1 MKDIMYSLNNEEKK
15 KKANDNYLSNSFN
28 GGFEQSPSVYDD
40 GLSATETGFA
50 QANNQWDA
58 FSQGGYDEKNS
69 VANRVKQQ
77 HLADMMLVATPERI
91 KGIYARSPRAL
102 NDFAETYYNQTVR
115 PVFEDNKKKK
125 IKDPFKVIDKT
136 VSGLDDGHLQR
147 MAEPLARD
155 GGFDAGQYTND
166 FVKPALHDKMIEEYI
181 KEKMPKGHG
190 DYILKSTINN
200 SLLGKGFNYAFRDK
214 NDVLLENEA
223 LARYDANWFDRLA
236 SGVGSLLVDA
246 PAFYGAGSV
255 AGKLVGGATNLA
267 TRSLASR
274 IYSYGAAD
282 GISKAFASK
291 MAERAIVGKLG
302 NRMMQS
308 AATQGLTLGTYDVA
322 HSIADDILYDSGVD
336 GGKAAGAFARGFI
349 TGGTVGAVGAGLRGA
364 TRGLTGGRKMM
375 ASAGV
380 LSAESAVFTASGEM
394 QKVYDDIEIEPI
406 DIVND
411 FLEGTATLGVM
422 KMTHWRPKGGNA
434 KLNEKGKLRDELKL
448 SRSEME
454 ELRELNVEP
463 EEFMEAVE
471 RNLRLP
477 NIAAP
482 STLEQIYDNYLK
494 LMSNSELSASAKS
507 KLMYI
512 IDNKVTS
519 TPPVPFDYRA
529 YKNSSGRWVLNTFD
543 AEGRLLERNIYP
555 HSGVAYNKMLVECA
569 NIRRNRI
576 SAFENELLQGVDSQN
591 FLRQAGLYAQE
602 KGIAADD
609 LASILYR
616 RAKKEP
622 LAPWEE
628 GAVND
633 ILERSTYEQ
642 TGMVQMLADKRRALE
657 SDYGLQEG
665 ALLTKINEPFYMC
678 NEAENAAL
686 NAYEHFVRREV
697 ETLKKGTDEVRK
709 QQLAALAAD
718 SPYKGMS
725 NDEVKHNEV
734 QDFYRAHPE
743 KQGPSGSGNFKE
755 KPIEIEDEG
764 DPEYVWNYEG
774 NNITRTEIENYKEVA
789 QKLADKFNAK
799 VDFISDEREIPL
811 PDAND
816 KYDVANYNNR
826 VMSLGWLDS
835 KGRITINLPNIAS
848 VEELEKTFVH
858 ETVAHDGFN
867 KLFGNHLN
875 TFLEEVYRKA
885 SPDVR
890 EGIER
895 VHSKYRRFKN
905 MYISIEEYLAELSEK
920 ANLTSEERSLKTS
933 FKDFIRGSLLRLNIY
948 TGRNRRITEQD
959 LIGLIRQH
967 AKYISK
973 NVAPAD
979 YRKRVFGGFEAA
991 KMDERTYS
999 DRAAY
1004 ADDVRARLKEG
1015 NYLRRTPNELYD
1027 HKAYRHY
1034 ELMPEDMQ
1042 ETFRRRWNT
1051 TDEFIRNQKGDD
1063 HFRFIGEKGANN
1075 LAYYEGRDV
1084 DVNLASAKAM
1094 HQRGESPRLI
1104 KQLTG
1109 WELGPDEMWRM
1120 EMPDN
1125 RLRVNDQLYNSL
1137 LRTDEK
1143 LAKRYQELRE
1153 VPIDSWDHN
1162 DFFLWGRIKDAHIS
1176 FPKGMNLRDVL
1187 HEPSFFAT
1195 YPELATLPVEIVSD
1209 ANIACRYDNKNKKI
1223 LLDRSFFIS
1232 PNNARQ
1238 MSGVLQNVIQDYE
1251 GFSKA
1256 VSLNL
1261 MAVNTRLGQSYNE
1274 AINVIKALEKSK
1286 REVPSFD
1293 AAGAIDKVF
1302 KQQYGFAPREF
1313 KLRFPSVDEYI
1324 IYRLTHKNL
1333 SFSGNVEARNV
1344 EGRYGISNHNREF
1357 LAGDT
1362 EDVPRDRQMVI
1373 KKFDDLKK
1381 YFTGPLDVIYRWM
1394 QNNVTDN
1401 KLHFDKDFKRPRRSE
1416 LSPLERADY
1425 EWESSDRLEREIE
1438 NLQKVNNYGN
1448 YDHHWGYG
1456 YDRFKEWLQERKD
1469 KRKREKNYEDLKKI
1483 FPNFKLDPDN
1493 KN

>member
-1 MKDIMYSLNNEEKK
+1 MYSLNNEEKK

-77 HLADMMLVATPERI
+77 HLADMMPVATPERI

-336 GGKAAGAFARGFI
+336 GSKAAGAFARGFI

-422 KMTHWRPKGGNA
+422 KMTHWRPKGGKA

-774 NNITRTEIENYKEVA
+774 NNITRT
-789 QKLADKFNAK
+789 
-799 VDFISDEREIPL
+799 
-811 PDAND
+811 
-816 KYDVANYNNR
+816 
-826 VMSLGWLDS
+826 
-835 KGRITINLPNIAS
+835 
-848 VEELEKTFVH
+848 
-858 ETVAHDGFN
+858 
-867 KLFGNHLN
+867 
-875 TFLEEVYRKA
+875 
-885 SPDVR
+885 
-890 EGIER
+890 
-895 VHSKYRRFKN
+895 
-905 MYISIEEYLAELSEK
+905 
-920 ANLTSEERSLKTS
+920 
-933 FKDFIRGSLLRLNIY
+933 
-948 TGRNRRITEQD
+948 
-959 LIGLIRQH
+959 
-967 AKYISK
+967 
-973 NVAPAD
+973 
-979 YRKRVFGGFEAA
+979 
-991 KMDERTYS
+991 
-999 DRAAY
+999 
-1004 ADDVRARLKEG
+1004 
-1015 NYLRRTPNELYD
+1015 
-1027 HKAYRHY
+1027 
-1034 ELMPEDMQ
+1034 
-1042 ETFRRRWNT
+1042 
-1051 TDEFIRNQKGDD
+1051 
-1063 HFRFIGEKGANN
+1063 
-1075 LAYYEGRDV
+1075 
-1084 DVNLASAKAM
+1084 
-1094 HQRGESPRLI
+1094 
-1104 KQLTG
+1104 
-1109 WELGPDEMWRM
+1109 
-1120 EMPDN
+1120 
-1125 RLRVNDQLYNSL
+1125 
-1137 LRTDEK
+1137 
-1143 LAKRYQELRE
+1143 
-1153 VPIDSWDHN
+1153 
-1162 DFFLWGRIKDAHIS
+1162 
-1176 FPKGMNLRDVL
+1176 
-1187 HEPSFFAT
+1187 
-1195 YPELATLPVEIVSD
+1195 
-1209 ANIACRYDNKNKKI
+1209 
-1223 LLDRSFFIS
+1223 
-1232 PNNARQ
+1232 
-1238 MSGVLQNVIQDYE
+1238 
-1251 GFSKA
+1251 
-1256 VSLNL
+1256 
-1261 MAVNTRLGQSYNE
+1261 
-1274 AINVIKALEKSK
+1274 
-1286 REVPSFD
+1286 
-1293 AAGAIDKVF
+1293 
-1302 KQQYGFAPREF
+1302 
-1313 KLRFPSVDEYI
+1313 
-1324 IYRLTHKNL
+1324 
-1333 SFSGNVEARNV
+1333 
-1344 EGRYGISNHNREF
+1344 
-1357 LAGDT
+1357 
-1362 EDVPRDRQMVI
+1362 
-1373 KKFDDLKK
+1373 
-1381 YFTGPLDVIYRWM
+1381 
-1394 QNNVTDN
+1394 
-1401 KLHFDKDFKRPRRSE
+1401 
-1416 LSPLERADY
+1416 
-1425 EWESSDRLEREIE
+1425 
-1438 NLQKVNNYGN
+1438 
-1448 YDHHWGYG
+1448 
-1456 YDRFKEWLQERKD
+1456 
-1469 KRKREKNYEDLKKI
+1469 
-1483 FPNFKLDPDN
+1483 
-1493 KN
+1493 